1 MLRWDNGRLGDES
14 FHNNVLSTTQHDQ
27 SKESSA
33 AASLHPPS
41 STYLSTKS
49 DNCHVSLLVPDG
61 MVGREVELRQDGER
75 GGRHGEREREGIFNP
90 LRHRPFAGRPR
101 SLGLHNAI
109 STSEVIK
116 AVWRMP

>member
-1 MLRWDNGRLGDES
+1 M
-14 FHNNVLSTTQHDQ
+14 
-27 SKESSA
+27 
-33 AASLHPPS
+33 
-41 STYLSTKS
+41 TKS

-116 AVWRMP
+116 AVWRMPGPL

>member
-1 MLRWDNGRLGDES
+1 MDASGRELS
-14 FHNNVLSTTQHDQ
+14 QQCSVNMTSQTNHLQLHHRLFHLPAHIQVQ
-27 SKESSA
+27 SLIIA
-33 AASLHPPS
+33 MFLFW
-41 STYLSTKS
+41 YI
-49 DNCHVSLLVPDG
+49 PDG
-61 MVGREVELRQDGER
+61 MIGREVELRQDGER

-116 AVWRMP
+116 AVWRMPGPQ